1 MNKYISLTKRNC
13 LVFLRDRSSVF
24 FSLLSMLIVLMLMG
38 IFLGNMNVESVKSLL
53 LQYGGIRDEAIDA
66 ENAKHLVEYWT
77 LAGILVVNSLTVSL
91 TVIGTMVND
100 RHENRFESF
109 CVAPVNKSV
118 IALSYISS
126 AILIGVIFCG
136 ITLAA
141 AMVYIVS
148 TGGNMLSVKE
158 LLIVIVYIFMNVCVF
173 SIIMYLLAL
182 FIKSSG
188 AWSGIATVVGTLV
201 GFVGAIYLPM
211 GELPKTVANVLK
223 YIPILHGASLMRE
236 VCCDSILKET
246 FTNVPDEVIATY
258 KEYMGITVVMSDE
271 IIDRGFQVFFMLGCA
286 MIAFMAIVLISRRRN
301 RSDR

>member
-1 MNKYISLTKRNC
+1 M
-13 LVFLRDRSSVF
+13 
-24 FSLLSMLIVLMLMG
+24 
-38 IFLGNMNVESVKSLL
+38 ESVKSLL